1 MESIKLKIREK
12 YGQMSKADKKLSD
25 FILLDSKNCLGM
37 TAADIA
43 ARGGVSAATVIRYVQ
58 KLGFEGL
65 GGFKLALAAAVGAR
79 ETEEAMAD
87 PIISAEDDL
96 DTLCHKMDVRITA
109 EFQDFFY
116 QLDKETLSQA
126 IGAVKKARRIYLIG
140 IGASMLPAY
149 DLFHKLRRADFPA
162 DFYQDINMVV
172 EFFNYVDARDLI
184 IAFSY
189 SGQSQE
195 ILYAC
200 RMAKRQKAVV
210 VSVTRRMDSPLQ
222 DLSDVCLLVPDSEG
236 VLRIG
241 AFTSLHTSLMMGDL
255 LYMGVIQGNLEQ
267 IEVEL
272 IKTRKMV
279 AGLKTKK

>member
-12 YGQMSKADKKLSD
+12 YGQMSKAEKKLSD
-25 FILLDSKNCLGM
+25 YILSDSKNFLGM

-43 ARGGVSAATVIRYVQ
+43 EKSSVSSATVIRYVQ

-65 GGFKLALAAAVGAR
+65 ESFKLALAASSAQ
-79 ETEEAMAD
+79 ETEEDMVD
-87 PIISAEDDL
+87 PIISTEDDL
-96 DTLCHKMDVRITA
+96 DTLCHKLDVMITS

-116 QLDKETLSQA
+116 QLDKDALSKA
-126 IGAVKKARRIYLIG
+126 IKAVKKARRIYLMG

-162 DFYQDINMVV
+162 DFYQDINMMV
-172 EFFNYVDARDLI
+172 EFFNYVDERDVI

-195 ILYAC
+195 VLYAC
-200 RMAKRQKAVV
+200 RIAKQQKALVIAI
-210 VSVTRRMDSPLQ
+210 TRRRDSPLQ
-222 DLSDVCLLVPDSEG
+222 DLADICLFVPDNEA

-241 AFTSLHTSLMMGDL
+241 AFTSLHTSLMMEEL
-255 LYMGVIQGNLEQ
+255 LYMGVIQENLEH